1 MGNLTLVEKQRAS
14 FIAEQN
20 RIFERNLLKQLKT
33 ADKIDK
39 KNITRINEKSLY
51 YNLIVVN

>member
-14 FIAEQN
+14 FIAEQK

-33 ADKIDK
+33 THKINK
-39 KNITRINEKSLY
+39 KNITIINEKSLY
-51 YNLIVVN
+51 YSLIVV